1 MFSGLRVTLFEVVW
15 LVLTWVLKQ
24 RIFQQYILSLLLPQL
39 NSPYFHKDKDLTI
52 KSAILFP

>member
-15 LVLTWVLKQ
+15 LVLTWGLKK

-39 NSPYFHKDKDLTI
+39 NSPYFRKDKDLTI